1 MSRFL
6 RPLCGTLAL
15 TLFAMPAAAQSATL
29 NATATVQQG
38 LAPSQVQD
46 LQFGSVFPG
55 VNKVVSPSDASSGRF
70 RIGGQPNAGVKFSV
84 EVQSTLLREGG
95 TETMSI
101 AWTGCHSQTNPAGTC
116 STFVLAAPGAFEVGG
131 TLSGLGE
138 LFVFLG
144 GTLTVPVGQAQGSY
158 SSLVTLTVAY
168 TGS

>member
-1 MSRFL
+1 MSRFV

-15 TLFAMPAAAQSATL
+15 TLFATPVAAQSATL

-38 LAPSQVQD
+38 LAPSKLQD

-55 VNKVVSPSDASSGRF
+55 VDKIVQPSEASSGRF
-70 RIGGQPNAGVKFSV
+70 RIGGQPNAGVRFSV
-84 EVQSTLLREGG
+84 EVTSTLVRVGG
-95 TETMSI
+95 SETMAI

-116 STFVLAAPGAFEVGG
+116 STFVLAEPGAFEVGG

-144 GTLTVPVGQAQGSY
+144 GTLTVPVGQVQGEY
-158 SSLVTLTVAY
+158 TSLVTLSVAY
-168 TGS
+168 TGT